1 MHKSLIRQ
9 IFDSALPG
17 SINLGL
23 GELQFPMPEYL
34 HSKAVEILFEE
45 DIRSTPNAGLW
56 KSREAIAKS
65 YHHTDPNEVVITN
78 GAQEALYAT
87 LKALLKPGDEI
98 LLPDPGYSGY
108 ATIVT
113 MIGAIPKFYQLDENR
128 NFALSNE
135 TLFSQLS
142 PKTKAVL
149 VTSPGNP
156 TGTALTEL
164 ELNTIANFCKINDL
178 YLISDQ
184 IYNTLYLET
193 KPKSTIDIYDKTI
206 VISGL
211 SKSHCMAGWRVGW
224 AIAKPEITK
233 QIIIAYQYIASY
245 ANYFGQRLCEYAFN
259 DMGTL
264 FQRELRAILRI
275 NYHFIHRTLTNVNL
289 IKNDSA
295 PYIFVNIRQD
305 GVEFAKKMLAQKVIV
320 IPGVA
325 FSERLSTWIRISYGL
340 PLEELKPG
348 LELISDALTWGNIST
363 D

>member
-1 MHKSLIRQ
+1 MKKSLIRQ
-9 IFDSALPG
+9 IYDSALPD

-23 GELQFPMPEYL
+23 GELQFPMPDYL
-34 HSKAVEILFEE
+34 HSKAVEVLFEE
-45 DIRSTPNAGLW
+45 DIRYTPNAGLW
-56 KSREAIAKS
+56 KTREAVAKS

-87 LKALLKPGDEI
+87 MKALLKPGDEI

-108 ATIVT
+108 ATLAT
-113 MIGAIPKFYQLDENR
+113 MIGAIPKFYELDEHR
-128 NFALSNE
+128 NFALCNE
-135 TLFSQLS
+135 KLFSLIS

-164 ELNTIANFCKINDL
+164 ELNTIANLCKINDL
-178 YLISDQ
+178 YLISNQ

-211 SKSHCMAGWRVGW
+211 SKSHCMTGWRVGW
-224 AIAKPEITK
+224 AIAKPEITER
-233 QIIIAYQYIASY
+233 IIVAYQYIAAC
-245 ANYFGQRLCEYAFN
+245 ANYLGQRLCEYAFN
-259 DMGTL
+259 DKGNL

-275 NYHFIHRTLTNVNL
+275 NYHFIHDVLTNVNL

-305 GVEFAKKMLAQKVIV
+305 GLEFAKKMLEQKVIV
-320 IPGVA
+320 VPGQA
-325 FSERLSTWIRISYGL
+325 FSERLSSWIRISYAL
-340 PLEELKPG
+340 PLNELKPG
-348 LELISDALTWGNIST
+348 LALIFDAL
-363 D
+363 